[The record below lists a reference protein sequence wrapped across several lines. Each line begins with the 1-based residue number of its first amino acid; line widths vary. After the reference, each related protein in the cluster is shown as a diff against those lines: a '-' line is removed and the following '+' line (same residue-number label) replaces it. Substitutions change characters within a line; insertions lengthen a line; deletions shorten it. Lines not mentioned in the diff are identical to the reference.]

1 MSAALATLAGSPPAR
16 RLVNRAF
23 QLHAKARMRALAAL
37 DPLREQERTLRRLTR
52 FARDVRF
59 GRDHGF
65 GSIRT
70 IEDFRRRVPIRT
82 YESLWDDYLRPRYPV
97 FEDLT
102 WPGKIPYL
110 ALTSGTTRG
119 ATKYIPVSRQM
130 VRSNRKAAQTVT
142 AAHMT
147 ARPGSRLF
155 EGRIFFLGG
164 TTRLEEPA
172 PGVRQGDLSGV
183 AAIEVAGALRP
194 YTFPPLDLA
203 LESDWDRKLERLA
216 ETSIGQRI
224 TLVSG
229 VPSWLLMLFRRVLD
243 VSGRS
248 TIAEVWPHLE
258 LVIHGGLKFD
268 PYEAAFREVVGSDAV
283 RLQETYPCS
292 EGFIA
297 FGDTAT
303 GLLRPLVDHGIF
315 YEFIPLDEYREGE
328 QPRTRLWLGEVQTGV
343 DYVLAVSTCA
353 GLWSHVIGDVVR
365 FESLE
370 PPLLRFAGRTK
381 DSMSAFGEHLIAEE
395 AEGAILEAARAG
407 GATAR
412 EWHVGTIFA
421 DDLGHHLYIVEFDR
435 PHADLATFRADL
447 DAALARRNDDYR
459 AHRGPGSGIP
469 APAVLAARP
478 GTFEGWMRRR
488 GKLGGQNKVPR
499 MDASG
504 ALTRDLA
511 DYARSAGL
519 VDAEVGPT
527 EGD

>member
-1 MSAALATLAGSPPAR
+1 MTTAIAALAGCRPAR

-23 QLHAKARMRALAAL
+23 HLHARARMKALAAL
-37 DPLREQERTLRRLTR
+37 DPLREQERDLLRLTR
-52 FARDVRF
+52 FARGTRF
-59 GRDHGF
+59 GRDHDF

-70 IEDFRRRVPIRT
+70 VDDFRRRVPIRT
-82 YESLWDDYLRPRYPV
+82 YEDLWDDYLRSCHPV

-102 WPGKIPYL
+102 WPGRIPYL

-119 ATKYIPVSRQM
+119 ATKYIPVSREM

-164 TTRLEEPA
+164 TTKLEEPA

-183 AAIEVAGALRP
+183 AAIEVADALRP

-203 LESDWDRKLERLA
+203 LESDWDRKLELLA
-216 ETSIGQRI
+216 ERSARERV

-229 VPSWLLMLFRRVLD
+229 VPSWLLMLFRRILE

-248 TIAEVWPHLE
+248 TVAEVWPHLE

-268 PYEAAFREVVGSDAV
+268 PYADAFREVIGSDAV
-283 RLQETYPCS
+283 RMQETYPCS

-297 FGDTAT
+297 FGDPAI
-303 GLLRPLVDHGIF
+303 GLLRLLVDHGIF

-328 QPRTRLWLGEVQTGV
+328 QPRSRLWLGEVETGV
-343 DYVLAVSTCA
+343 DYVLAISTCA
-353 GLWSHVIGDVVR
+353 GMWSHVIGDVVR
-365 FESLE
+365 FESLS

-381 DSMSAFGEHLIAEE
+381 DTMSAFGEHLIAEE
-395 AEGAILEAARAG
+395 VEGAILEAARHV
-407 GATAR
+407 GASAR
-412 EWHVGTIFA
+412 EWHVGTTFGEGLGFHQYVIEFEVPPA
-421 DDLGHHLYIVEFDR
+421 D
-435 PHADLATFRADL
+435 PPAFRDAL
-447 DAALARRNDDYR
+447 DAALGRRNDDYR

-469 APAVLAARP
+469 APGVLAARP

-504 ALTRDLA
+504 TLTRDLVE
-511 DYARSAGL
+511 YARSAGM
-519 VDAEVGPT
+519 VDAEVEPAG
-527 EGD
+527 